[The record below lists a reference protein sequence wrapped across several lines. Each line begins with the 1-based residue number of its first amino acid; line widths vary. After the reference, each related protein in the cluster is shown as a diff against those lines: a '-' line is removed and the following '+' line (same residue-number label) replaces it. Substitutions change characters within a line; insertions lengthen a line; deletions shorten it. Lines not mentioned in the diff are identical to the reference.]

1 MPQGKG
7 TYGSKVGRPAGTKMK
22 KTTKKKVG
30 AAGAMGKFASDVSK
44 LLKRRETLGGAA
56 AVAAMA
62 GLGGAKHGIK
72 MALKLARKRKPTGRL
87 SVDDIKRAK
96 KALGKKGPTKKRGG
110 GIVRRGMG
118 MAK

>member
-22 KTTKKKVG
+22 KTMKKKVG
-30 AAGAMGKFASDVSK
+30 AAGAMRKFASAFPKTV
-44 LLKRRETLGGAA
+44 GAKA
-56 AVAAMA
+56 ALV
-62 GLGGAKHGIK
+62 GLGAGKRGIE
-72 MALKLARKRKPTGRL
+72 MAFKLARKRKPTGRL
-87 SVDDIKRAK
+87 SVDDIKNELR